1 MRAKVTD
8 DESIPMLGDGGID
21 AVVVVGFGG
30 LAADGRLRYR
40 RYTPQFGSRYS
51 VSLVELALL
60 VLVCPLDYAT
70 HVIFDI
76 ESVCLRVS
84 QHPCGGRPVDGLQ
97 MFQA

>member
-1 MRAKVTD
+1 
-8 DESIPMLGDGGID
+8 MLGDGGID

>member
-1 MRAKVTD
+1 MDSVGKPG
-8 DESIPMLGDGGID
+8 IGDGGID
-21 AVVVVGFGG
+21 VVVVVGFGG

-51 VSLVELALL
+51 FSLVELALL
-60 VLVCPLDYAT
+60 VLVCPFDYAT

-84 QHPCGGRPVDGLQ
+84 QHPCGGRPVNGLQ
-97 MFQA
+97 MLQA

>member
-1 MRAKVTD
+1 MVGYGITD
-8 DESIPMLGDGGID
+8 IP
-21 AVVVVGFGG
+21 
-30 LAADGRLRYR
+30 
-40 RYTPQFGSRYS
+40 PQFGSRYS
-51 VSLVELALL
+51 FSLVELALL
-60 VLVCPLDYAT
+60 VLVCPFNYAT